1 MWSIVDMVRRNI
13 SPATDRTGAIHRDSP
28 NNTQKM
34 NEENSE
40 DFLLSQRKIF
50 AKLVIQSPS
59 SSSNNQKEYEL
70 FEGENFIGR
79 NQVCEVSITEKT
91 ISSKHAEIDIDISNL
106 TFEIRDLRSSNG
118 TFVENPVNS
127 GRYERLSAI
136 DNRRQISHGSH
147 LRLGKV
153 TCQFLLNDPP
163 AVPTRAIPAVHVNRN
178 CNFET
183 QLYIEPEVKAK
194 AVPRSVLEQ
203 ETLID
208 DPMMDVTAHSED
220 EGDNEEKKDED
231 EEDDIIESDAT
242 EALETQDINDDDVA
256 TDDGEDLDRIPTYN
270 NQQQSRFLPSSSKTQ
285 VPTPASTSSA
295 FARGY
300 NPILDSATLV
310 DPIIEDG
317 NLSAI
322 LKDNDE
328 DENDEKE
335 EEVPLSSVKGMK
347 DALNNDDDDDDDM
360 SQDMMQRVQSKLS
373 KIETTSLPQS
383 NTSTLDSSIRQ
394 TSGINEEEVE
404 EEEKETSF
412 ERQETTAQHSSTTAT
427 SSSSTTLEVKR
438 DNSGIFDTPAT
449 KSKPPLGIQ
458 VNPIEATPMA
468 AAVTPETTSTNTR
481 GRGRKATLTADS
493 KPPEKLSEKLET
505 PQPTNSIGRK
515 RGLRALIMTED
526 DENLSNTSAT
536 ATPAGLLDASMV
548 KNELPATASK
558 DDEEEEAANKKKR
571 KKLSFSSDDV
581 DVPTTEPDASKS
593 TEPSHENE
601 AKKEEVKEETP
612 TEVKK
617 GRGGRK
623 KKEENVT
630 PSEEVKN
637 CSSSSTSVKME
648 VEEEKGD
655 NTDEVPPPSQPPK
668 RGGRG
673 KTANSSSKDATTTIL
688 SSSSS
693 SSSAHTFP
701 NLPIRI
707 MFTKVEES
715 AYTKALKKIPG
726 IEVTN
731 DPALATYCITTKE
744 LKRTPKLMIGL
755 NCVLLYVLTDQWITD
770 SAKAGRPLPLLQN
783 PITSTTSDEEYREE
797 LRKSVYLVQD
807 DEKEALWDFSM
818 SQTLSRIYFSLD
830 PPSASSSSSSSSR
843 SISRKDDTKIFQN
856 HCLLITADI
865 CGVTAPSEQEMSQI
879 ITSGGGTWLTS
890 ISQYKTL
897 LNGETKGSSTS
908 KGRGRGKGKASVE
921 DEVVKVDEMGE
932 EGKQKKKLIIVSQEK
947 GLKKQIT
954 NEMKELVQ
962 QSGINAIYTI
972 EVIFKAVLR
981 QRLDLTKDILQQ
993 L

>member
-59 SSSNNQKEYEL
+59 SSSSSNQREYEL

-183 QLYIEPEVKAK
+183 QLYIEPEVKTK
-194 AVPRSVLEQ
+194 VVPRSVLEQ

-220 EGDNEEKKDED
+220 EGDGEEKKDED

-242 EALETQDINDDDVA
+242 EALETQDINEDDVA

-328 DENDEKE
+328 DENEEADDEKE
-335 EEVPLSSVKGMK
+335 EDVPLSSVKAMTA
-347 DALNNDDDDDDDM
+347 ALNHDDDDDDDM

-373 KIETTSLPQS
+373 KIETPSIPQS
-383 NTSTLDSSIRQ
+383 NTSIFDSNIRQ
-394 TSGINEEEVE
+394 TSEMNEEEVE

-427 SSSSTTLEVKR
+427 SSSSTTLEAKR

-449 KSKPPLGIQ
+449 KSKPPLKPTRNSKSPESDLVDTPQGGSTRKGRSTAKSGIP
-458 VNPIEATPMA
+458 VNSIEATPMA
-468 AAVTPETTSTNTR
+468 AAVTLETTSTNTR
-481 GRGRKATLTADS
+481 GRGRKAMLTADS
-493 KPPEKLSEKLET
+493 KP
-505 PQPTNSIGRK
+505 QPTNK
-515 RGLRALIMTED
+515 
-526 DENLSNTSAT
+526 
-536 ATPAGLLDASMV
+536 
-548 KNELPATASK
+548 
-558 DDEEEEAANKKKR
+558 
-571 KKLSFSSDDV
+571 
-581 DVPTTEPDASKS
+581 
-593 TEPSHENE
+593 
-601 AKKEEVKEETP
+601 
-612 TEVKK
+612 
-617 GRGGRK
+617 
-623 KKEENVT
+623 
-630 PSEEVKN
+630 
-637 CSSSSTSVKME
+637 
-648 VEEEKGD
+648 
-655 NTDEVPPPSQPPK
+655 
-668 RGGRG
+668 
-673 KTANSSSKDATTTIL
+673 
-688 SSSSS
+688 
-693 SSSAHTFP
+693 
-701 NLPIRI
+701 
-707 MFTKVEES
+707 
-715 AYTKALKKIPG
+715 
-726 IEVTN
+726 
-731 DPALATYCITTKE
+731 
-744 LKRTPKLMIGL
+744 
-755 NCVLLYVLTDQWITD
+755 
-770 SAKAGRPLPLLQN
+770 
-783 PITSTTSDEEYREE
+783 
-797 LRKSVYLVQD
+797 
-807 DEKEALWDFSM
+807 
-818 SQTLSRIYFSLD
+818 
-830 PPSASSSSSSSSR
+830 
-843 SISRKDDTKIFQN
+843 
-856 HCLLITADI
+856 
-865 CGVTAPSEQEMSQI
+865 
-879 ITSGGGTWLTS
+879 
-890 ISQYKTL
+890 
-897 LNGETKGSSTS
+897 
-908 KGRGRGKGKASVE
+908 
-921 DEVVKVDEMGE
+921 
-932 EGKQKKKLIIVSQEK
+932 
-947 GLKKQIT
+947 
-954 NEMKELVQ
+954 
-962 QSGINAIYTI
+962 
-972 EVIFKAVLR
+972 
-981 QRLDLTKDILQQ
+981 
-993 L
+993 